1 MDVAVIGL
9 GYVGCPL
16 LKRCLEKGLSAIG
29 VDIDV
34 NRIQDL
40 SSGIN
45 KISTLDVSCFA
56 DYIKNGRLKL
66 SSTFTILK
74 EAEAVIICLP
84 TPLTKQHTPDLS
96 YIESSVKSI
105 AENASKGVLVMLE
118 STTYPGTTVEVM
130 LPVLEKAFG
139 KVGVDFYLG
148 YSPEREDPGNPLSN
162 FDNVPKVISG
172 VTEECKKKAIALYSK
187 FVKTLVPVSSC
198 STAEMVKIWENT
210 FRAINISAVNELK
223 MICDRM
229 GMDVWEVIDAAKT
242 KPYGFTPFYPGPGMG
257 GHCIPVDPFYLT
269 WKAKEYEIH
278 TRFIEL
284 AGEINFRMHSY
295 VVEKVVAALNMHKKS
310 ANGSKVLIFGLA
322 YKANICDLRES
333 PAFPIIE
340 RLQRLGIEVD
350 YYDPFVP
357 EIPNSRHFSHLCGKK
372 CVNLSADVIK
382 NYDVCLMLTLHKDV
396 PYEMIAQNA
405 KAIVDTRNCMGAY
418 TTSCNVIKA

>member
-1 MDVAVIGL
+1 MNIAIIGL

-16 LKRCLEKGLSAIG
+16 LKRCLEQGLSAIG
-29 VDIDV
+29 VDIDE
-34 NRIQDL
+34 NRIKEL
-40 SSGIN
+40 GNGKN
-45 KISTLDVSCFA
+45 KISTLDVSRFPQ
-56 DYIKNGRLKL
+56 YIESHKLML
-66 SSTFTILK
+66 SSKFEVLK
-74 EAEAVIICLP
+74 EAEAIIICLP

-139 KVGVDFYLG
+139 TVGVDFYLG
-148 YSPEREDPGNPLSN
+148 YSPEREDPGNPLSD

-172 VTEECKKKAIALYSK
+172 VTEECKNKAIKLYSK
-187 FVKTLVPVSSC
+187 FVETLVPVSSC

-229 GMDVWEVIDAAKT
+229 GIDVWEVINAAKT

-269 WKAKEYEIH
+269 WKAKEYEMH

-284 AGEINFRMHSY
+284 AGEINFRMHGY
-295 VVEKVVAALNMHKKS
+295 VVEKVVQALNEQKKS
-310 ANGSKVLIFGLA
+310 ANGSKVLVFGLA
-322 YKANICDLRES
+322 YKANISDMRES

-340 RLQRLGIEVD
+340 RLQRLGMEVD
-350 YYDPFVP
+350 YYDPYVP
-357 EIPNSRHFSHLCGKK
+357 EIPTSRHFSYLAGKK
-372 CVNLSADVIK
+372 CVELSEDVLK
-382 NYDVCLMLTLHKDV
+382 TYDICLLLTLHSNV
-396 PYEMIAQNA
+396 PYEQIAKTANC
-405 KAIVDTRNCMGAY
+405 IVDTRNCMENYVANCKVY
-418 TTSCNVIKA
+418 KA

>member
-1 MDVAVIGL
+1 MNIAVIGL

-16 LKRCLEKGLSAIG
+16 LKRCLNKGLSAIG
-29 VDIDV
+29 IDIDEK
-34 NRIQDL
+34 RIKEL
-40 SSGIN
+40 WNGKN
-45 KISTLDVSCFA
+45 KISKLDVSLFPQ
-56 DYIKNGRLKL
+56 YIESHKLML
-66 SSTFTILK
+66 SSKFEVLK
-74 EAEAVIICLP
+74 EAEAIIICLP

-139 KVGVDFYLG
+139 TVGVDFYLG
-148 YSPEREDPGNPLSN
+148 YSPEREDPGNPLSD

-172 VTEECKKKAIALYSK
+172 VTEECKNKAIKLYSK
-187 FVKTLVPVSSC
+187 FVETLVPVSSC

-229 GMDVWEVIDAAKT
+229 GIDVWEVINAAKT

-269 WKAKEYEIH
+269 WKAKEYEMH

-284 AGEINFRMHSY
+284 AGEINFRMHGY
-295 VVEKVVAALNMHKKS
+295 VVEKVVQALNEQKKS
-310 ANGSKVLIFGLA
+310 ANGSKVLVFGLA
-322 YKANICDLRES
+322 YKANISDMRES

-340 RLQRLGIEVD
+340 RLQRLGMEVD
-350 YYDPFVP
+350 YYDPYVP
-357 EIPNSRHFSHLCGKK
+357 EIPTSRHFSYLAGKK
-372 CVNLSADVIK
+372 CVELSEDVLK
-382 NYDVCLMLTLHKDV
+382 TYDICLLLTLHSNV
-396 PYEMIAQNA
+396 PYEQIAKTANC
-405 KAIVDTRNCMGAY
+405 IVDTRNCMENYVANCKVY
-418 TTSCNVIKA
+418 KA